1 MYPATQPTQ
10 QPRHQTTQVPS
21 KATPSQQLHPASHLD
36 SAQPSS
42 RPATQATQPP
52 GSIQH
57 RHMMQPDFELSG
69 EVLPKIESLVFMLWD
84 WKRATFYGSGVLGCL
99 IVGWQNCSIFVL
111 YLALTFII
119 VLSQLFKGLPTLY
132 NLPAHQSLSDQVH
145 F

>member
-1 MYPATQPTQ
+1 MYPATHPTSNPGTKPPKYQAKLPQANSYTQPAILT
-10 QPRHQTTQVPS
+10 VPS
-21 KATPSQQLHPASHLD
+21 HPA
-36 SAQPSS
+36 AQP
-42 RPATQATQPP
+42 PQATQPP

-57 RHMMQPDFELSG
+57 RHMMQPDFELRG
-69 EVLPKIESLVFMLWD
+69 EVMPKIESLVFMLWD

-99 IVGWQNCSIFVL
+99 IVGWQNCSSFVL

-132 NLPAHQSLSDQVH
+132 NLPAHQPFSDQVH